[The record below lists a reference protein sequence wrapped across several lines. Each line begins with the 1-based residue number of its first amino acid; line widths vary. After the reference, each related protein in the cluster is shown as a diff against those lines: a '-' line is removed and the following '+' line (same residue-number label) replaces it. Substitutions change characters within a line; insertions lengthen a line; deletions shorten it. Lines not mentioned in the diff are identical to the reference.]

1 MTRRQG
7 RAGAGSAWPRWTPSD
22 WTAALC
28 PLRTGFS
35 CFYADLINSE
45 PDYFHLR
52 LIITWIV
59 QRVDEDSGDP
69 SFDPSPEK
77 TFTSHISKDLTEEKD
92 NQKSIF

>member
-1 MTRRQG
+1 MVTRRQG
-7 RAGAGSAWPRWTPSD
+7 RAGAGSAWPRWTPED

-52 LIITWIV
+52 LIV
-59 QRVDEDSGDP
+59 QRIDEDSGDP